1 MKASKVQICRSAKR
15 LQAIRT
21 LPCVRCGNPDSQAAH
36 SNFAEHGKGR
46 GIKADDNY
54 TIPLCHNCHTWLD
67 QYLEL
72 NRDESKA
79 WFMTMLDKTNR
90 MLSVGDGH
98 EVF

>member
-1 MKASKVQICRSAKR
+1 MSNPNNNRSSKR
-15 LQAIRT
+15 LQAVRS
-21 LPCVRCGNPDSQAAH
+21 LPCVRCGNPNSQAAH

-46 GIKADDNY
+46 GIKADDCY
-54 TIPLCHNCHTWLD
+54 TIPLCHGCHTWLD

-79 WFMTMLDKTNR
+79 WFNAMLGKTND
-90 MLSVGDGH
+90 MLSIGNGR